1 MLQGGRIQW
10 AEQALEGLKE
20 PDLMSRSIGIVTAD
34 VISSA
39 LVVNNQIQGPI
50 RIFPGEDDML
60 EDLISYPAE
69 SIIGKICDLLES
81 TPGHET
87 VESIGLGFP
96 GLIRDHVVEESPN
109 YRQMKGIRLGDAVKA
124 ALASK
129 GIHASVTV
137 SNDADVVAAGI
148 AASRGQLDRLIRVW
162 TLGNGI
168 GFGHYPSGTGVWEG
182 GHTVVSLD
190 PKEKYC
196 GCGGTGHLEG
206 IMGYRAMR
214 LRFLDLEPEEIFSNA
229 NEGDMRCIE
238 FVKLWHRALAAA
250 TASSVHMDG
259 PGKFYVTGPSANF
272 LNLSMLHQYM
282 AEMVKISPLQGYV
295 FEIVPGGQE
304 IAILGAA
311 VVAQQ
316 AVASVAAA
324 HTPG

>member
-1 MLQGGRIQW
+1 
-10 AEQALEGLKE
+10 
-20 PDLMSRSIGIVTAD
+20 MSRSIGIVTAE

-39 LVVNNQIQGPI
+39 LVVNNQIQGPV
-50 RIFPGEDDML
+50 RVFPGEDDPF
-60 EDLISYPAE
+60 EDLVTYPSDTIVA
-69 SIIGKICDLLES
+69 KICDVLQA
-81 TPGHET
+81 TPGHDT
-87 VESIGLGFP
+87 VECVGLGFP
-96 GLIRDHVVEESPN
+96 GLIRDNIVEESPN
-109 YRQMKGIRLGDAVKA
+109 YRQMKGVHLGEAVRN
-124 ALASK
+124 ALAEK
-129 GIHASVTV
+129 GFHTSVTV

-168 GFGHYPSGTGVWEG
+168 GFGHYPSGSSVWEG
-182 GHTVVSLD
+182 GHTVVTLD
-190 PKEKYC
+190 PREKYC

-214 LRFLDLEPEEIFSNA
+214 LRFLDLEPEEIFSGA
-229 NEGDMRCIE
+229 NEGDMRCID

-259 PGKFYVTGPSANF
+259 PGKFYITGPSANF

-316 AVASVAAA
+316 AVALAAA
-324 HTPG
+324 AAATQQAQG

>member
-1 MLQGGRIQW
+1 
-10 AEQALEGLKE
+10 
-20 PDLMSRSIGIVTAD
+20 MSRSIGIVTAE

-39 LVVNNQIQGPI
+39 LVVNNQVQGPV
-50 RIFPGEDDML
+50 RTFPSEDDVF
-60 EDLISYPAE
+60 EDLVSFPVDVLIE
-69 SIIGKICDLLES
+69 KICHILES
-81 TPGHET
+81 TPGHESA
-87 VESIGLGFP
+87 ECIGLGFP
-96 GLIRDHVVEESPN
+96 GLIRDNIVEESPN
-109 YRQMKGIRLGDAVKA
+109 YRQMKGVRLGDVVKA
-124 ALASK
+124 ALAAK

-148 AASRGQLDRLIRVW
+148 AASRGHLDRLIRVW

-168 GFGHYPSGTGVWEG
+168 GFGHYPSGSSVWEA

-196 GCGGTGHLEG
+196 GCGGAGHLEG
-206 IMGYRAMR
+206 IMGHRAMR
-214 LRFLDLEPEEIFSNA
+214 LRFLDLEPEEIFAGA
-229 NEGDMRCIE
+229 NEGDTRCVE

-259 PGKFYVTGPSANF
+259 PGKFYITGPSANF

-316 AVASVAAA
+316 AAAGSAAA
-324 HTPG
+324 

>member
-1 MLQGGRIQW
+1 
-10 AEQALEGLKE
+10 
-20 PDLMSRSIGIVTAD
+20 MSRSIGIVTAE

-39 LVVNNQIQGPI
+39 LVVNNQVQGPV
-50 RIFPGEDDML
+50 RTFPGEDDVL
-60 EDLISYPAE
+60 DDIINYPAE
-69 SIIGKICDLLES
+69 ALIEKLCSVLEA
-81 TPGHET
+81 TPGIET
-87 VESIGLGFP
+87 AECVGLGFP
-96 GLIRDHVVEESPN
+96 GLIRDNIVEESPN
-109 YRQMKGIRLGDAVKA
+109 YRQMKGIRLGEVVKA
-124 ALASK
+124 ALAAR
-129 GIHASVTV
+129 GIHKQITV

-148 AASRGQLDRLIRVW
+148 AASRGHLDRLIRVW

-168 GFGHYPSGTGVWEG
+168 GFGHYPSGSGVWEG
-182 GHTVVSLD
+182 GHTVVTLD
-190 PKEKYC
+190 PKEQYC
-196 GCGGTGHLEG
+196 GCGGSGHLEG

-214 LRFLDLEPEEIFSNA
+214 LRFLDLEPEEIFAGA
-229 NEGDMRCIE
+229 NDGDPRCVE

-282 AEMVKISPLQGYV
+282 HEMVKISPLQGYV

-316 AVASVAAA
+316 AAIA
-324 HTPG
+324 

>member
-1 MLQGGRIQW
+1 
-10 AEQALEGLKE
+10 
-20 PDLMSRSIGIVTAD
+20 MSRSIGIVTSE

-39 LVVNNQIQGPI
+39 LVVSNQVQGPV
-50 RIFPGEDDML
+50 RTFPNDDDVA
-60 EDLISYPAE
+60 EDLISLPADTL
-69 SIIGKICDLLES
+69 IQKICELLES
-81 TPGHET
+81 TPGYQTAEC
-87 VESIGLGFP
+87 VGLGFP
-96 GLIRDHVVEESPN
+96 GLIRDNIVEESPN
-109 YRQMKGIRLGDAVKA
+109 YRQMKGVRLGEAVKT
-124 ALASK
+124 ALAAK
-129 GIHASVTV
+129 GIQVDITV

-168 GFGHYPSGTGVWEG
+168 GFGHYPSGSSVWEG
-182 GHTVVSLD
+182 GHTVISLD

-214 LRFLDLEPEEIFSNA
+214 LRFLDLEPEEIFANA
-229 NEGDMRCIE
+229 NEGDARCVE

-259 PGKFYVTGPSANF
+259 PGKFYITGPSANF

-316 AVASVAAA
+316 AVASAAAAA
-324 HTPG
+324 HIPTAAAS

>member
-1 MLQGGRIQW
+1 M
-10 AEQALEGLKE
+10 
-20 PDLMSRSIGIVTAD
+20 T
-34 VISSA
+34 SA
-39 LVVNNQIQGPI
+39 LVVNNQIEGPV
-50 RIFPGEDDML
+50 RTFPGEDDQL

-69 SIIGKICDLLES
+69 GLIEKISSMIET
-81 TPGHET
+81 TPGIET
-87 VESIGLGFP
+87 AECVGIGFP
-96 GLIRDHVVEESPN
+96 GLIRDNIVEDSPN
-109 YRQMKGIRLGDAVKA
+109 YRQMKGIRLGEVVKT
-124 ALASK
+124 ALAAK
-129 GIHASVTV
+129 GIQVAVTV

-148 AASRGQLDRLIRVW
+148 AGSRGHLDRLIRVW

-168 GFGHYPSGTGVWEG
+168 GFGHYPSGSSVWEA
-182 GHTVVSLD
+182 GHTVVTLD

-196 GCGGTGHLEG
+196 GCGGSGHLEG

-214 LRFLDLEPEEIFSNA
+214 LRFLDLEPEEIFSGA
-229 NEGDMRCIE
+229 NEGDSRCVE

-259 PGKFYVTGPSANF
+259 PGKFYITGPSANF

-316 AVASVAAA
+316 AAGVALSSASS
-324 HTPG
+324 

>member
-1 MLQGGRIQW
+1 
-10 AEQALEGLKE
+10 
-20 PDLMSRSIGIVTAD
+20 MSRSIGIVTAE
-34 VISSA
+34 VMSSA
-39 LVVNNQIQGPI
+39 LVVDNRVHGPV
-50 RIFPGEDDML
+50 RTFPTEDDL
-60 EDLISYPAE
+60 VEDLISYPAE
-69 SIIGKICDLLES
+69 ALIEKLCHLIES
-81 TPGHET
+81 TPEIET
-87 VESIGLGFP
+87 VECVGIGFP
-96 GLIRDHVVEESPN
+96 GLIRDNIVEESPN

-124 ALASK
+124 TLSAK
-129 GIHASVTV
+129 GINVPVTV

-148 AASRGQLDRLIRVW
+148 AASRGHLDRLIRVW

-196 GCGGTGHLEG
+196 GCGGSGHLEG

-214 LRFLDLEPEEIFSNA
+214 LRFLDLEPEEIFASA
-229 NEGDMRCIE
+229 NDGDPRCVE

-259 PGKFYVTGPSANF
+259 PGKFYINGPSASF

-282 AEMVKISPLQGYV
+282 HEMVKISPLQGYV
-295 FEIVPGGQE
+295 FEIVTGGYD

-316 AVASVAAA
+316 AVSL
-324 HTPG
+324 

>member
-1 MLQGGRIQW
+1 
-10 AEQALEGLKE
+10 
-20 PDLMSRSIGIVTAD
+20 MSRSIGIVTAE

-39 LVVNNQIQGPI
+39 LVVNNQVQGPI
-50 RIFPGEDDML
+50 RVFPSGDDPS
-60 EDLISYPAE
+60 EDLVSYPADGLIE
-69 SIIGKICDLLES
+69 KICSRLES
-81 TPGHET
+81 TPGMES
-87 VESIGLGFP
+87 VECVGLGFP
-96 GLIRDHVVEESPN
+96 GLIRDNIVEESPN
-109 YRQMKGIRLGDAVKA
+109 YRQMKGVRLGEVVKA
-124 ALASK
+124 ALAAK
-129 GIHASVTV
+129 GIHAGVTV

-168 GFGHYPSGTGVWEG
+168 GFGHYPSGSGVWEG
-182 GHTVVSLD
+182 GHTVVTLD

-214 LRFLDLEPEEIFSNA
+214 LRFLDLEPEEIFAGA
-229 NEGDMRCIE
+229 NEGDSRCVE

-259 PGKFYVTGPSANF
+259 PGKFYITGPSANF

-316 AVASVAAA
+316 ATAGAAVS
-324 HTPG
+324 HG

>member
-1 MLQGGRIQW
+1 
-10 AEQALEGLKE
+10 
-20 PDLMSRSIGIVTAD
+20 MSRSIGIVTAE

-39 LVVNNQIQGPI
+39 LVVNNQVQGPV
-50 RIFPGEDDML
+50 RTFPGEDDVF
-60 EDLISYPAE
+60 EDIVSFPVDVLIE
-69 SIIGKICDLLES
+69 KICHILES
-81 TPGHET
+81 TPGHES
-87 VESIGLGFP
+87 VECIGLGFP
-96 GLIRDHVVEESPN
+96 GLIRDNIVEESPN
-109 YRQMKGIRLGDAVKA
+109 YRQMKGVRLGDVVKA
-124 ALASK
+124 ALAAK

-148 AASRGQLDRLIRVW
+148 AASRGHLDRLIRVW

-168 GFGHYPSGTGVWEG
+168 GFGHYPSGSSVWEA

-196 GCGGTGHLEG
+196 GCGGAGHLEG

-214 LRFLDLEPEEIFSNA
+214 LRFLDLEPEEIFAGA
-229 NEGDMRCIE
+229 NEGDTRCVE

-259 PGKFYVTGPSANF
+259 PGKFYITGPSANF

-316 AVASVAAA
+316 AAAGSA
-324 HTPG
+324 AT

>member
-1 MLQGGRIQW
+1 
-10 AEQALEGLKE
+10 
-20 PDLMSRSIGIVTAD
+20 MSRSIGIVTAEI
-34 VISSA
+34 ISSA
-39 LVVNNQIQGPI
+39 LVINNQVQGPI
-50 RIFPGEDDML
+50 RTFPDGDDSG
-60 EDLISYPAE
+60 EDLISYPADGLIE
-69 SIIGKICDLLES
+69 KICSVLES
-81 TPGHET
+81 TPGHDT
-87 VESIGLGFP
+87 VECVGLGFP
-96 GLIRDHVVEESPN
+96 GLIRDNIVDESPN
-109 YRQMKGIRLGDAVKA
+109 YRQMKGVHLGEAVKT
-124 ALASK
+124 ALAAK
-129 GIHASVTV
+129 GFQVPVTV

-168 GFGHYPSGTGVWEG
+168 GFGHYPSGTSVWEG
-182 GHTVVSLD
+182 GHTVVTLD

-214 LRFLDLEPEEIFSNA
+214 LRFLDLEPEEIFAGA
-229 NEGDMRCIE
+229 NEGDSRCVE

-259 PGKFYVTGPSANF
+259 PGKFYITGPSANY

-311 VVAQQ
+311 VAAQQ
-316 AVASVAAA
+316 AVKATLHASS
-324 HTPG
+324 